1 MPIFYFLPMAPS
13 VFLRLE
19 HSGAILKFGDNYPS
33 RCRVIIEQTYTETG
47 TRTADSGIKEEKED

>member
-1 MPIFYFLPMAPS
+1 MAPS